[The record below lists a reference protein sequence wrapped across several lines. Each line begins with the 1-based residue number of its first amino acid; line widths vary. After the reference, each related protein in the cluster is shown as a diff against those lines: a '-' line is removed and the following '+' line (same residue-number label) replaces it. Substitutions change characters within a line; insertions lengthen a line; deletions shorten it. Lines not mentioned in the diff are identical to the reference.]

1 MPGSLPLGEQAE
13 ILITVATLPTARL
26 VPEAAVTG
34 YDGTKGTVWTVE
46 NGRLKR
52 RIVRFGHRTEG
63 SRVEIRDELG
73 EGIEVVTH
81 VSEALR
87 EGGAARAIREGKR

>member
-1 MPGSLPLGEQAE
+1 M
-13 ILITVATLPTARL
+13 
-26 VPEAAVTG
+26 TG

-63 SRVEIRDELG
+63 SRLEIRDELG
-73 EGIEVVTH
+73 ERVEVVTH
-81 VSEALR
+81 VGEALY
-87 EGGAARAIREGKR
+87 EGRAVKAIREGKR

>member
-1 MPGSLPLGEQAE
+1 V
-13 ILITVATLPTARL
+13 I
-26 VPEAAVTG
+26 G

-52 RIVRFGHRTEG
+52 RFVRFGHRTEG
-63 SRVEIRDELG
+63 SRLEIGDDLG

-87 EGGAARAIREGKR
+87 EGRTARAIREGKR